1 MEERILRPWQ
11 ASCLNKA
18 RHWFMESDG
27 ETFVVNA
34 APGAGKTLAAC
45 AIAKSLLQENLI
57 DRVIVIAPRS
67 EVVNQWSTDFDQ
79 ITGRFM
85 GKVTG
90 RDEALLA
97 SKMDLCATWAALQG
111 LATQLQE
118 VCSRERVFLICD
130 EHHHAALEKTWG
142 SSADHALA
150 LAKYT
155 LVLTGTPIRSDGEEM
170 VWLDYDSKGTLRLP
184 PEATYTLT
192 YGEAVD
198 LGYCRPA
205 TFHRHEGHFQV
216 DAGDG
221 TKISVSGQQPAE
233 LSGELKRVPGLDRAL
248 DFYKLARTPQFEDDG
263 ESPCLNGYQ
272 GSMLLQA
279 ASKLDQIRERMP
291 NAGGLVIA
299 PDIEMA
305 KYMAHLLSKIEGES
319 VQLVHSQ
326 LPNADQ
332 KIKAFRK
339 SSSRW
344 LVSVAMVSEGVDIN
358 RLRVLVYLPNAMT
371 ELAFRQALGR
381 VVRTNRSDDDSRA
394 YVVMPS
400 LEKFDLFAKRVE
412 DEMPPAVR
420 FASTSPKGKKCPIC
434 ETENDRGAHECIECG
449 HHFPAAPERTK
460 QCHGCGQSNELQA
473 EQCVACGESFLTS
486 FDISLKEALRDGAIV
501 RGMEL
506 SEDAVQSGEKIAA
519 QVRRQI
525 LHSGDEKLISII
537 SQLPEESWG
546 HLKEILSA
554 A

>member
-1 MEERILRPWQ
+1 
-11 ASCLNKA
+11 
-18 RHWFMESDG
+18 
-27 ETFVVNA
+27 
-34 APGAGKTLAAC
+34 
-45 AIAKSLLQENLI
+45 
-57 DRVIVIAPRS
+57 
-67 EVVNQWSTDFDQ
+67 
-79 ITGRFM
+79 
-85 GKVTG
+85 
-90 RDEALLA
+90 
-97 SKMDLCATWAALQG
+97 
-111 LATQLQE
+111 
-118 VCSRERVFLICD
+118 
-130 EHHHAALEKTWG
+130 
-142 SSADHALA
+142 
-150 LAKYT
+150 
-155 LVLTGTPIRSDGEEM
+155 M

-205 TFHRHEGHFQV
+205 TFHRHDGHFQV

-332 KIKAFRK
+332 KIKACRK

-420 FASTSPKGKKCPIC
+420 FASTSPTGQKCPIC
-434 ETENDRGAHECIECG
+434 ETENDRGAHECIEWG
-449 HHFPAAPERTK
+449 I
-460 QCHGCGQSNELQA
+460 
-473 EQCVACGESFLTS
+473 
-486 FDISLKEALRDGAIV
+486 ISLRHQREPNSVMGGAV
-501 RGMEL
+501 
-506 SEDAVQSGEKIAA
+506 K
-519 QVRRQI
+519 
-525 LHSGDEKLISII
+525 
-537 SQLPEESWG
+537 
-546 HLKEILSA
+546 
-554 A
+554 

>member
-1 MEERILRPWQ
+1 M
-11 ASCLNKA
+11 
-18 RHWFMESDG
+18 
-27 ETFVVNA
+27 
-34 APGAGKTLAAC
+34 
-45 AIAKSLLQENLI
+45 
-57 DRVIVIAPRS
+57 
-67 EVVNQWSTDFDQ
+67 
-79 ITGRFM
+79 
-85 GKVTG
+85 
-90 RDEALLA
+90 
-97 SKMDLCATWAALQG
+97 
-111 LATQLQE
+111 
-118 VCSRERVFLICD
+118 
-130 EHHHAALEKTWG
+130 
-142 SSADHALA
+142 
-150 LAKYT
+150 
-155 LVLTGTPIRSDGEEM
+155 
-170 VWLDYDSKGTLRLP
+170 
-184 PEATYTLT
+184 
-192 YGEAVD
+192 
-198 LGYCRPA
+198 
-205 TFHRHEGHFQV
+205 
-216 DAGDG
+216 
-221 TKISVSGQQPAE
+221 
-233 LSGELKRVPGLDRAL
+233 PGLDRAL

-400 LEKFDLFAKRVE
+400 LGSLIYSLNVLRMKCLPRSDSQVLL
-412 DEMPPAVR
+412 
-420 FASTSPKGKKCPIC
+420 KGKKCPIC

-449 HHFPAAPERTK
+449 HHFPAPERTK

-486 FDISLKEALRDGAIV
+486 FDISLKGLCVMEQSYRNGAF
-501 RGMEL
+501 
-506 SEDAVQSGEKIAA
+506 
-519 QVRRQI
+519 
-525 LHSGDEKLISII
+525 
-537 SQLPEESWG
+537 
-546 HLKEILSA
+546 
-554 A
+554 